1 MISKEIHSKL
11 FVLERLAGR
20 QRGEAVQLRKDSN
33 KKVSNNRPVL
43 LYEEKKKIEKSEVG
57 IDV

>member
-43 LYEEKKKIEKSEVG
+43 LYEEKKKLKRVKLE
-57 IDV
+57 